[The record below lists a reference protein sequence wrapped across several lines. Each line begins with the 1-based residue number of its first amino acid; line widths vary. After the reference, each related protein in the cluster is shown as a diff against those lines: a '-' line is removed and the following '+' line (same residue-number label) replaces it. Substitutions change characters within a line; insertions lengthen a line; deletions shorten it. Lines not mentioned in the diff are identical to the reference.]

1 MKINEQITEARAARR
16 RRSKLGATVYVAAV
30 LTVVTSLTFL
40 GRSPVVAVASV
51 AMAVAY
57 TTTRLYVEG
66 NDELQRRR
74 AVTACAIGC
83 GAGIAWVIVD
93 AIRIA
98 VTGDEPDGPSRTLAI
113 AAAAWLLTEVLDG
126 LGGDR
131 GGASERKARHE

>member
-1 MKINEQITEARAARR
+1 MNINEQITEARAARR
-16 RRSKLGATVYVAAV
+16 RRSKLGATVYAAAV

-40 GRSPVVAVASV
+40 GRSPVVAVAAV

-83 GAGIAWVIVD
+83 GVGIAWVIVD

-98 VTGDEPDGPSRTLAI
+98 VTGDDPDGPSRTLAI
-113 AAAAWLLTEVLDG
+113 TAAAWLLTEVLDG
-126 LGGDR
+126 LGGK
-131 GGASERKARHE
+131 GGASERTARHE